1 MSFFKRHVF
10 ICLNER
16 APGEIACANGGAA
29 KAMFDY
35 AKAKTKG
42 MDYREIR
49 INKAGCLGRCLEGP
63 VLVVYPEAVWYTF
76 VDEEDIDE
84 IFDRHL
90 LKGEIVDRLRL
101 SEG

>member
-10 ICLNER
+10 FCLNQR
-16 APGEIACANGGAA
+16 AEGETSCANHGAQ
-29 KAMFDY
+29 AMFDY

>member
-16 APGEIACANGGAA
+16 AGGEVACGNGGTA

-63 VLVVYPEAVWYTF
+63 VMVVYPEAVWYTF
-76 VDEEDIDE
+76 VDQEDIDE

-90 LKGEIVDRLRL
+90 LKGEIVQRLKL
-101 SEG
+101 PD